1 MKYTEED
8 REVKRSIKTDKRK
21 WMENIASKA
30 EDERPRQSRETNNSE
45 VYRGGQG
52 GEEEYKDR

>member
-21 WMENIASKA
+21 WMENITSKA
-30 EDERPRQSRETNNSE
+30 EDERLRLRQEITKGE
-45 VYRGGQG
+45 VYREGQEG
-52 GEEEYKDR
+52 VEEYKGR